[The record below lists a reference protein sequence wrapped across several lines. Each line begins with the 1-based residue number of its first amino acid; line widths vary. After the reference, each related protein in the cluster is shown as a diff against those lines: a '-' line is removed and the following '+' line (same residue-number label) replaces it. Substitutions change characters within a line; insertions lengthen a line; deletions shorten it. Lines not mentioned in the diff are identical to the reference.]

1 MIGLRGILTKFRGKI
16 WRNIKELGTI
26 NGQKC
31 DRGKKGND
39 VEHVKLNLPDEQS
52 CLDIKPLLSICRN
65 LAVPQAAELLCR
77 EMQQLADLLTEC
89 QKGYQKAE
97 YCLARRKLE
106 EIEAF
111 SKLIGLPVL
120 ERVAR
125 DVQNCIDVYD
135 SVALSATMSRL
146 LRMGEQ
152 SLTAIW
158 DLQDRMH

>member
-1 MIGLRGILTKFRGKI
+1 M
-16 WRNIKELGTI
+16 
-26 NGQKC
+26 
-31 DRGKKGND
+31 
-39 VEHVKLNLPDEQS
+39 EHVKLNLPDEHS

-77 EMQQLADLLTEC
+77 EMEQLAALLTEC
-89 QKGYQKAE
+89 QKGYAKSEYSVVRQKLDE
-97 YCLARRKLE
+97 L
-106 EIEAF
+106 EAF

-125 DVQNCIDVYD
+125 DVQNCIEVYD
-135 SVALSATMSRL
+135 PVALSATMSRL

-158 DLQDRMH
+158 DLQDKMH

>member
-1 MIGLRGILTKFRGKI
+1 M
-16 WRNIKELGTI
+16 
-26 NGQKC
+26 
-31 DRGKKGND
+31 
-39 VEHVKLNLPDEQS
+39 EHVKLNLPDEHS

-77 EMQQLADLLTEC
+77 EMEQLAALLTEC
-89 QKGYQKAE
+89 QKGYAKSEYSVVRQKLDE
-97 YCLARRKLE
+97 L
-106 EIEAF
+106 EAF

-125 DVQNCIDVYD
+125 DVQNCIEVYD
-135 SVALSATMSRL
+135 PVALSATMSRL

>member
-1 MIGLRGILTKFRGKI
+1 MSGNATTGGSFNRVSARIS
-16 WRNIKELGTI
+16 
-26 NGQKC
+26 
-31 DRGKKGND
+31 KG
-39 VEHVKLNLPDEQS
+39 
-52 CLDIKPLLSICRN
+52 C
-65 LAVPQAAELLCR
+65 
-77 EMQQLADLLTEC
+77 
-89 QKGYQKAE
+89 
-97 YCLARRKLE
+97 YCLTRQKLE

-125 DVQNCIDVYD
+125 DVQNCIEVYD
-135 SVALSATMSRL
+135 PVALSGTMSRL